1 MNILSWNV
9 LFREYEETYNPN
21 SSILK
26 EWKNESEREDKII
39 KILKENSDDNSIIL
53 LQEVS
58 QNLLEKI
65 MNSFQEKQIFS
76 YNVRS
81 NEFLVTIT
89 MKEIFEKELIKQHDT
104 ANGYLSIVKNNLRII
119 NTHLI
124 PQRYCKINIMDY
136 LLKLPNESNLII
148 CGDFNETYKN
158 VCSFLEKRYIIPYFG
173 STYKNKKQID
183 YIIFDNKN
191 IKHKIV
197 KVLTNNISDH
207 NLIKIVLT

>member
-124 PQRYCKINIMDY
+124 PQR
-136 LLKLPNESNLII
+136 
-148 CGDFNETYKN
+148 
-158 VCSFLEKRYIIPYFG
+158 
-173 STYKNKKQID
+173 
-183 YIIFDNKN
+183 
-191 IKHKIV
+191 
-197 KVLTNNISDH
+197 
-207 NLIKIVLT
+207 

>member
-1 MNILSWNV
+1 
-9 LFREYEETYNPN
+9 
-21 SSILK
+21 
-26 EWKNESEREDKII
+26 
-39 KILKENSDDNSIIL
+39 
-53 LQEVS
+53 
-58 QNLLEKI
+58 
-65 MNSFQEKQIFS
+65 
-76 YNVRS
+76 
-81 NEFLVTIT
+81 
-89 MKEIFEKELIKQHDT
+89 
-104 ANGYLSIVKNNLRII
+104 
-119 NTHLI
+119 
-124 PQRYCKINIMDY
+124 
-136 LLKLPNESNLII
+136 LLKLPNESSLII